1 MILRRE
7 FIAGLG
13 SAAAGWPIAAGAQQR
28 ARMRRI
34 GVLMNIGTDGSDA
47 QGNLAVFL
55 QRLQQLGWI
64 EGRNVQIEII
74 RSATGDAAEIRR
86 HAAELVAAA
95 PDVIVSTGNAG
106 VGPLLQETRIIP
118 IVFNNVVDPIGAG
131 FVATMARPGGNAT
144 GFLQFEYAL
153 SGKWL
158 ELLKEIAPRVVRVAI
173 LRDPA
178 VTSGNGQFA
187 VIQSVAPLVGVDVS
201 AISLHDAG
209 EIDRAVTAFARSPN
223 GGLILTASALSIVHR
238 ELIIALAARYKL
250 PAVYPRR
257 YFAASGGL
265 ISYGHDFAAQYR
277 DAAGYV
283 DRVLKGE
290 KPADLP
296 VQAPTRY
303 ELVINLKTV
312 RELGLQ
318 MPATVLARADEVIQ

>member
-1 MILRRE
+1 MKRRE
-7 FIAGLG
+7 FIAGVG
-13 SAAAGWPIAAGAQQR
+13 SAVAWPSAVRAQQR
-28 ARMRRI
+28 ERMRRI
-34 GVLMNIGTDGSDA
+34 GVLMNIRADGSDE
-47 QGNLAVFL
+47 GNLAVFL
-55 QRLQQLGWI
+55 QTLQQLGWI
-64 EGRNVQIEII
+64 EGRNVQIET
-74 RSATGDAAEIRR
+74 RSAADDAAEIRR

-118 IVFNNVVDPIGAG
+118 IVFNNVVDPVGAG

-144 GFLQFEYAL
+144 GFLQFEYTL

-158 ELLKEIAPRVVRVAI
+158 ELLKEIAPRVTRAAI

-178 VTSGNGQFA
+178 VTSGIGQFA

-223 GGLILTASALSIVHR
+223 GGLILTASRLSIVHR

-265 ISYGHDFAAQYR
+265 ISYGHDFAAQFR

-296 VQAPTRY
+296 VQAPSKY
-303 ELVINLKTV
+303 ELAVNLKTAKA
-312 RELGLQ
+312 LGLTI
-318 MPATVLARADEVIQ
+318 PETLLATADEVIQ

>member
-1 MILRRE
+1 MKRRE
-7 FIAGLG
+7 FIAGVG
-13 SAAAGWPIAAGAQQR
+13 SAVAWPSAVRAQQR
-28 ARMRRI
+28 ERMRRI
-34 GVLMNIGTDGSDA
+34 GVLMNIRADGSDE
-47 QGNLAVFL
+47 GNLAVFL
-55 QRLQQLGWI
+55 QTLQQLGWI
-64 EGRNVQIEII
+64 EGRNVQIET
-74 RSATGDAAEIRR
+74 RSAADDAAEIRR

-95 PDVIVSTGNAG
+95 PDVIVSTGNTG

-118 IVFNNVVDPIGAG
+118 IVFNNVVDPVGAG

-144 GFLQFEYAL
+144 GFLQFEYTL

-158 ELLKEIAPRVVRVAI
+158 ELLKEIAPRVTRAAI

-178 VTSGNGQFA
+178 VTSGIGQFA

-223 GGLILTASALSIVHR
+223 GGLILTASRLSIVHR

-265 ISYGHDFAAQYR
+265 ISYGHDFAAQFR

-296 VQAPTRY
+296 VQAPSKY
-303 ELVINLKTV
+303 ELAVNLKTAKA
-312 RELGLQ
+312 LGLTI
-318 MPATVLARADEVIQ
+318 PETLLATADEVIQ

>member
-1 MILRRE
+1 MRRRE
-7 FIAGLG
+7 FIASVVG
-13 SAAAGWPIAAGAQQR
+13 AAAWPFAARAQQR
-28 ARMRRI
+28 EWMRRI
-34 GVLMNIGTDGSDA
+34 GVLMNIRADGPDE
-47 QGNLAVFL
+47 GNWAVFL
-55 QRLQQLGWI
+55 QTLQQLGWI
-64 EGRNVQIEII
+64 EGRNVQIET
-74 RSATGDAAEIRR
+74 RSAADDAAEIRR

-144 GFLQFEYAL
+144 GFLQFEYTL

-158 ELLKEIAPRVVRVAI
+158 ELLKEVAPRVTRAAI

-178 VTSGNGQFA
+178 VTSGIGQFA

-223 GGLILTASALSIVHR
+223 GGLILTASRMSIVHR

-265 ISYGHDFAAQYR
+265 ISYGHDFAAQFR
-277 DAAGYV
+277 DAARYV

-303 ELVINLKTV
+303 EMVLNLKTAKT
-312 RELGLQ
+312 LGLDV
-318 MPATVLARADEVIQ
+318 PETVHARADEVIQ

>member
-1 MILRRE
+1 MKRRE
-7 FIAGLG
+7 FITLVGG
-13 SAAAGWPIAAGAQQR
+13 AAAWSLVAHAQQGE
-28 ARMRRI
+28 RMRRI
-34 GVLMNIGTDGSDA
+34 GVLVNIAGDNPDA
-47 QGNLAVFL
+47 QSNMAVFL
-55 QRLQQLGWI
+55 QTLQQLGWT
-64 EGRNVQIEII
+64 EGRNVQIDT
-74 RSATGDAAEIRR
+74 RRAAGDPAEIRR
-86 HAAELVAAA
+86 HAAELVASA

-106 VGPLLQETRIIP
+106 VGPLLRETRTIP

-131 FVATMARPGGNAT
+131 FVDTMARPGGNAT

-158 ELLKEIAPRVVRVAI
+158 ELIKEIAPRVTRVAI

-178 VTSGNGQFA
+178 VTSGIGQFA

-201 AISLHDAG
+201 AISLGDAG

-223 GGLILTASALSIVHR
+223 GGLILTASALSMVHR

-277 DAAGYV
+277 GAAGYV

-290 KPADLP
+290 KPADMP

-303 ELVINLKTV
+303 EMVLNLKTAKA
-312 RELGLQ
+312 LGLDV
-318 MPATVLARADEVIQ
+318 PTIVRVRADEVIE

>member
-1 MILRRE
+1 MIQRRE

-13 SAAAGWPIAAGAQQR
+13 SAAAWPVVARSQQAER
-28 ARMRRI
+28 TRRI
-34 GVLMNIGTDGSDA
+34 GVLINVPADGSDA

-55 QRLQQLGWI
+55 QALQQLGWI
-64 EGRNVQIEII
+64 EGRNVQI
-74 RSATGDAAEIRR
+74 DIRR
-86 HAAELVAAA
+86 HAAELVAAT
-95 PDVIVSTGNAG
+95 PDVIVATGNAG
-106 VGPLLQETRIIP
+106 VRPLLQETRTIP
-118 IVFNNVVDPIGAG
+118 IVFNNVVDPISAG

-144 GFLQFEYAL
+144 GFLQFEYTL

-158 ELLKEIAPRVVRVAI
+158 ELLLLKELAPGVTRAAI

-178 VTSGNGQFA
+178 VTSGIGQFA
-187 VIQSVAPLVGVDVS
+187 VIQSVAPLVGLDVG
-201 AISLHDAG
+201 AISLHDAD

-257 YFAASGGL
+257 YFATSGGL

-277 DAAGYV
+277 GTAGYV

-296 VQAPTRY
+296 VQAPTKY
-303 ELVINLKTV
+303 EMVLNLKTAKTI
-312 RELGLQ
+312 GLDV
-318 MPATVLARADEVIQ
+318 PLTVLARADEVIE

>member
-1 MILRRE
+1 MRRRD
-7 FIAGLG
+7 FMKIFGG
-13 SAAAGWPIAAGAQQR
+13 AAAAWPLAAQAQQPER
-28 ARMRRI
+28 IRRI
-34 GVLMNIGTDGSDA
+34 GVLMNISADGSDT

-55 QRLQQLGWI
+55 QALQQLGWT
-64 EGRNVQIEII
+64 EGRNVQIDT
-74 RSATGDAAEIRR
+74 RSAAGDAAEIRR
-86 HAAELVAAA
+86 RAAELVASA
-95 PDVIVSTGNAG
+95 PDVILSTGNAG
-106 VGPLLQETRIIP
+106 VRPLLQETRIIP

-131 FVATMARPGGNAT
+131 FVASMARPGGNAT
-144 GFLQFEYAL
+144 GFLQFEYEL

-158 ELLKEIAPRVVRVAI
+158 ELLKEIAPRVTRVAI

-178 VTSGNGQFA
+178 VTSGIGQFA

-238 ELIIALAARYKL
+238 ELIITLAARYKL

-265 ISYGHDFAAQYR
+265 ISYGHDFAAQFR
-277 DAAGYV
+277 GAAGYV

-303 ELVINLKTV
+303 EMVLNLKTAKT
-312 RELGLQ
+312 LGLAIPQ
-318 MPATVLARADEVIQ
+318 SVLLRADEVIQ